1 MRDGRKGGTY
11 IEVLISLVILLILL
25 NPLFFSLIYLK
36 RGFNQLNEFSNLE
49 NEIEKIRSFY
59 KNPLNVGDYI
69 CLDEDYKIDVRRK
82 RVFEEVYEIEI
93 KIEKNTLK
101 RESKLYVYK
110 QK

>member
-59 KNPLNVGDYI
+59 KNSLNVGDYI
-69 CLDEDYKIDVRRK
+69 SLDEDYKIDVRRK
-82 RVFEEVYEIEI
+82 RVFEEIYEVEI
-93 KIEKNTLK
+93 KIERNTLK